1 MLRVIRWSATGLIVI
16 VAACWAIVWMARA
29 DPGSRAAMLIRSL
42 TTPPEQTQTA
52 AIGGAFDLVDA
63 SGKPVTDRSFRG
75 RWMLV
80 YFGYAYCPDI
90 CPTMLQTISTALDQ
104 LGTKAAQVAPVFIT
118 VDPERDTPAAIGQYV
133 ALFDQRLIGL
143 TGTQAQISEAE
154 SAYRVSSRR
163 VSLKGDGAY
172 MVDHS
177 SYAYLMDPKGNLAAL
192 FKADVSASD
201 MAGSV
206 IAAMQEAK

>member
-1 MLRVIRWSATGLIVI
+1 MLRVIRWTATGLIVI
-16 VAACWAIVWMARA
+16 VAACWAVVWMARA
-29 DPGSRAAMLIRSL
+29 DPDSRAAMLIGSL
-42 TTPPEQTQTA
+42 STDSAPSQTS

-63 SGKPVTDRSFRG
+63 SDRPVNDRSFRG

-90 CPTMLQTISTALDQ
+90 CPTMLQTISTALDL
-104 LGTKAAQVAPVFIT
+104 LGSRAAEVAPLFIT
-118 VDPERDTPAAIGQYV
+118 VDPDRDTPTAIGQYV

-143 TGTQAQISEAE
+143 TGTQAQIAKAE

-177 SYAYLMDPKGNLAAL
+177 SYAYLMDPSGNLAAL
-192 FKADVSASD
+192 FKADVSAPD
-201 MAGSV
+201 MAAAIS
-206 IAAMQEAK
+206 AAMQGAK